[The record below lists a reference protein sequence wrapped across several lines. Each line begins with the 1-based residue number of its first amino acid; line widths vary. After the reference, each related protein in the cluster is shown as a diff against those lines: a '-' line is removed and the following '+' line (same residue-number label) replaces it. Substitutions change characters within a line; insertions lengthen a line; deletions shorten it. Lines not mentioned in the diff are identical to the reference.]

1 MKIGTKTALAGFA
14 AFFIT
19 FTLSAP
25 ETSQWHFSQWSAA
38 WIQAIGSIIAILVA
52 IYVPTKLELSKQKRE
67 QEERKRI
74 EAAAHFIL
82 IRELAGIINYCSS
95 RIVAIDNRVI
105 DVSRAFDALNVPG
118 VMTQDE
124 RDRILE
130 IGDKRLDFFLS
141 LNKDVM
147 EKYNILLVNL
157 QLADLA
163 FFNDLICEKGGGKT
177 QEKFLGVKQKYNKVI
192 TLCDELRY
200 KKLVS

>member
-82 IRELAGIINYCSS
+82 IRELTGIINYCSS
-95 RIVAIDNRVI
+95 RIVAIDI
-105 DVSRAFDALNVPG
+105 SGLDAPQALDALNIPG
-118 VMTQDE
+118 LMTKSERNKIFGIEDE
-124 RDRILE
+124 RLA
-130 IGDKRLDFFLS
+130 FFLS
-141 LNKDVM
+141 LNKEVM

-157 QLADLA
+157 NIADMA
-163 FFNDLICEKGGGKT
+163 FFNSFVCKGDGCKTEEEFSEVKEKYNEVIKRCNALSCEK
-177 QEKFLGVKQKYNKVI
+177 
-192 TLCDELRY
+192 
-200 KKLVS
+200 